1 MVGLAVPRHV
11 GDGYRCP
18 GGPPLRLS
26 PRYQYISGVSRGF
39 FQRDTLPNLPDG
51 SASHCCDGVSR
62 IFFQSAAYMA
72 RNISMD
78 DAASPA
84 RIVSALCSTPS
95 SLLVIFKFT
104 LALFRAG
111 KKSVFT
117 VARGNLKIP
126 VISRVEEY
134 GMKNLITWAGMAMLF
149 TIPLAAQQSNT
160 PSPQSP
166 QDSSAMEQRI
176 KDLEE
181 RIIALEGQVR
191 MLKAAPAAAPAE
203 PAAVSSPTSVQA
215 QATAPVPAPAPAE
228 TAAAPGA
235 LPVYGGASASAKA
248 LNPDIS
254 VIGDFIGKAGG
265 NSVQP
270 TPSLEMHESE
280 IGLQAIIDPYAR
292 GDFFL
297 SFGESGV
304 NLEEGYITFTALP
317 AGIVAKVGK
326 MRSAFGK
333 VNMMHNHV
341 LPWVDRPLV
350 TNNLVGGE
358 DGIDDAGVSISRII
372 PAPKGLF
379 LEATGQVFRGD
390 SGTDESPVFHSSRNS
405 DVSAVAHLRSYADI
419 SESTNVDIGL
429 SYSRGH
435 NELGTDFL
443 TQLYG
448 IDATLRWKPLRRSIY
463 HSFVGRGEF
472 IWSQRQQVPSEQRAF
487 GFYTSA
493 DYQLGRRWFLGGR
506 YDLSDR
512 SRFANLTDKGG
523 SVILTYW
530 PSEFSQIRGQY
541 RHTSYADN
549 ITANELFMQVIFS
562 LGAHGAH
569 PF

>member
-1 MVGLAVPRHV
+1 
-11 GDGYRCP
+11 
-18 GGPPLRLS
+18 
-26 PRYQYISGVSRGF
+26 
-39 FQRDTLPNLPDG
+39 
-51 SASHCCDGVSR
+51 
-62 IFFQSAAYMA
+62 
-72 RNISMD
+72 
-78 DAASPA
+78 
-84 RIVSALCSTPS
+84 
-95 SLLVIFKFT
+95 
-104 LALFRAG
+104 
-111 KKSVFT
+111 
-117 VARGNLKIP
+117 
-126 VISRVEEY
+126 
-134 GMKNLITWAGMAMLF
+134 MKNLITWAGMAILF
-149 TIPLAAQQSNT
+149 TTPLVAQQSNT
-160 PSPQSP
+160 PSPQSSP
-166 QDSSAMEQRI
+166 DSSAMEQRI

-191 MLKAAPAAAPAE
+191 MLKAAPAVAPAQ
-203 PAAVSSPTSVQA
+203 PAAVSSPTAAEA
-215 QATAPVPAPAPAE
+215 QATAPAPPPPPAE
-228 TAAAPGA
+228 TAAAAPGA

-280 IGLQAIIDPYAR
+280 VGFQAIIDPYAR
-292 GDFFL
+292 GDFFI

-350 TNNLVGGE
+350 TNSLVGGE

-390 SGTDESPVFHSSRNS
+390 SGDVESPLFHASSDS
-405 DVSAVAHLRSYADI
+405 DLSAVAHLRSYVDI
-419 SESTNVDIGL
+419 SESTNIDIGL
-429 SYSRGH
+429 SYARGH
-435 NELGTDFL
+435 NELGSDFI

-472 IWSQRQQVPSEQRAF
+472 IWSQRQQIPTEQRAF

-523 SVILTYW
+523 SVVLTYW

-549 ITANELFMQVIFS
+549 ISANELFMQVIFS